1 MKNKSLRRTLL
12 ITYISLLFITLIPS
26 VYSVVVSQIHTKQYT
41 QIISNVSTANRISS
55 IAKNDIPAELWNI
68 ICGKK
73 EIEDGSQN
81 EMLDEISSGL
91 SQMLLTNKNAEN
103 YGKLQVAYRARTTL
117 RRNVYM
123 LISQM
128 EQGSSVTQNEA
139 TLDEIRTIT
148 SLFSDIMQDFIVTE
162 IESAYTTNQSLR
174 NTSIILT
181 VIQIIIT
188 FLAIIISIN
197 SFITV
202 SAAIQKPISDME
214 NLSTKVAHGDLTAR
228 IDIPHVNELD
238 TLAGNL
244 NVMASQIDVLIKKN
258 MEEQKNFQKAEM
270 KALQAQITPHF
281 LYNTF
286 DTIVWLAE
294 EEHTEE
300 VVRITKAFSDFLRIS
315 LSRGHEWIT
324 ISQELDHIKN
334 YLTIQK
340 IRYADILNYTIEADE
355 ELMDIKMI
363 KLVLQPLVEN
373 AIYHGIKNK
382 LGRGELKVKV
392 HFTDDS
398 HKLISFSVED
408 NGAGF
413 TEERLGQVRNELRT
427 GSQDSEK
434 LSSVYGLYNVNKKLK
449 LYYGDQTEGLIIE
462 SEAGKGSKISF
473 EIPAPPVVEP
483 AVPEPGRRVEN
494 TISGD

>member
-1 MKNKSLRRTLL
+1 MILKNKSLRRTLL

-26 VYSVVVSQIHTKQYT
+26 IYSVVVSQIHTKRYS
-41 QIISNVSTANRISS
+41 QIISNVSTANRISL
-55 IAKNDIPAELWNI
+55 IAKDDIPAELWNI

-73 EIEDGSQN
+73 EIADGSQN
-81 EMLDEISSGL
+81 KLLDNISSGL
-91 SQMLLTNKNAEN
+91 LLMLLTINNEESR
-103 YGKLQVAYRARTTL
+103 GKLEVANRAYTTL
-117 RRNVYM
+117 RRNVDM
-123 LISQM
+123 LISQIKG
-128 EQGSSVTQNEA
+128 GSLVTQNEA

-148 SLFSDIMQDFIVTE
+148 SLFSDIMQNFIVTE
-162 IESAYTTNQSLR
+162 IEAANQTNQSLR

-181 VIQIIIT
+181 TIQIIIT
-188 FLAIIISIN
+188 ILAIIISIN

-214 NLSTKVAHGDLTAR
+214 KLSTKVSNGDLTAR
-228 IDIPHVNELD
+228 IDIPHVNELN
-238 TLAGNL
+238 TLAENL
-244 NVMASQIDVLIKKN
+244 NTMAGQIDLLIQKN

-324 ISQELDHIKN
+324 ISQELEHIKN

-340 IRYADILNYTIEADE
+340 IRYADILNYSIDADE
-355 ELMDIKMI
+355 ALMDVKMI
-363 KLVLQPLVEN
+363 KLVLQPLIEN

-382 LGRGELKVKV
+382 RGRGKLKVSA
-392 HFTDDS
+392 HFTNDS
-398 HKLISFSVED
+398 RTFVCFTVED

-427 GSQDSEK
+427 GAQDSEK

-449 LYYGDQTEGLIIE
+449 LYYGENTDGLLIE

-473 EIPAPPVVEP
+473 TIPVNAEITQESDNV
-483 AVPEPGRRVEN
+483 
-494 TISGD
+494 

>member
-1 MKNKSLRRTLL
+1 MKRSLRKTLL
-12 ITYISLLFITLIPS
+12 ITYIFLLFITLIPS
-26 VYSVVVSQIHTKQYT
+26 VYSVVVFQIHTKQYS

-55 IAKNDIPAELWNI
+55 IAKNDVPAELWNI

-73 EIEDGSQN
+73 EIESADHN
-81 EMLDEISSGL
+81 KMLDSIFSGL
-91 SQMLLTNKNAEN
+91 SLMLLTNKNEESR
-103 YGKLQVAYRARTTL
+103 GKLEVANRAYTTL
-117 RRNVYM
+117 RRNVDM
-123 LISQM
+123 LISKM
-128 EQGSSVTQNEA
+128 KTGSLVTQNEA

-148 SLFSDIMQDFIVTE
+148 SLFADIMNDFIVTE
-162 IESAYTTNQSLR
+162 IEYANQTNRSLR

-181 VIQIIIT
+181 AIQIIIT
-188 FLAIIISIN
+188 VLAIIISIN

-202 SAAIQKPISDME
+202 SGAVQKPIADME
-214 NLSTKVAHGDLTAR
+214 KLSTKVANGDLTAR
-228 IDIPHVNELD
+228 IDIPHVDELD

-244 NVMASQIDVLIKKN
+244 NTMTEQIDVLIKKN

-294 EEHTEE
+294 EEHTDE
-300 VVRITKAFSDFLRIS
+300 VVKITKAFSDFLRIS

-340 IRYADILNYTIEADE
+340 IRYADILNYSIDADE
-355 ELMDIKMI
+355 SLMDVKMI
-363 KLVLQPLVEN
+363 KLILQPLVEN

-382 LGRGELKVKV
+382 RGRGELKVSV
-392 HFTDDS
+392 HYTDDAHS
-398 HKLISFSVED
+398 KIQFTVED

-427 GSQDSEK
+427 GAQDSEK

-462 SEAGKGSKISF
+462 SESGKGSKISF
-473 EIPAPPVVEP
+473 IIPVTEGGINV
-483 AVPEPGRRVEN
+483 
-494 TISGD
+494 

>member
-1 MKNKSLRRTLL
+1 MILKNKSLRRTLL

-26 VYSVVVSQIHTKQYT
+26 IYSIVVSQIHTKRYS
-41 QIISNVSTANRISS
+41 QIISNVSTANRISL
-55 IAKNDIPAELWNI
+55 IAKDDIPAELWNI

-73 EIEDGSQN
+73 EIADGSQN
-81 EMLDEISSGL
+81 KLLDNISSGL
-91 SQMLLTNKNAEN
+91 SLMLLTINNEESR
-103 YGKLQVAYRARTTL
+103 GKLEVANRAYTTL
-117 RRNVYM
+117 RRNVDM
-123 LISQM
+123 LISQIKG
-128 EQGSSVTQNEA
+128 GSLVTQNEA

-162 IESAYTTNQSLR
+162 IEAANQTNQSLR

-181 VIQIIIT
+181 TIQIIIT
-188 FLAIIISIN
+188 ILSIIISIN

-214 NLSTKVAHGDLTAR
+214 KLSTKVSNGDLTAR
-228 IDIPHVNELD
+228 IDIPHVNELN
-238 TLAGNL
+238 TLAENL
-244 NVMASQIDVLIKKN
+244 NTMAGQIDLLIQKN

-324 ISQELDHIKN
+324 ISQELEHIKN

-340 IRYADILNYTIEADE
+340 IRYADILNYSIDADE
-355 ELMDIKMI
+355 ALMDVKMI
-363 KLVLQPLVEN
+363 KLVLQPLIEN

-382 LGRGELKVKV
+382 RGRGKLKVSA
-392 HFTDDS
+392 HFTNDS
-398 HKLISFSVED
+398 RTFVCFTVED

-427 GSQDSEK
+427 GAQDSEK

-449 LYYGDQTEGLIIE
+449 LYYGENTEGLLIE

-473 EIPAPPVVEP
+473 TIPVNAEITQESDNV
-483 AVPEPGRRVEN
+483 
-494 TISGD
+494 

>member
-1 MKNKSLRRTLL
+1 MKALRDNSLRKTLL
-12 ITYISLLFITLIPS
+12 VTYIFLLIITIIPTI
-26 VYSVVVSQIHTKQYT
+26 YSIVVSQMHTQQYST
-41 QIISNVSTANRISS
+41 IISNVSIANRINS
-55 IAKNDIPAELWNI
+55 IAKDDIPSELWDI

-73 EIEDGSQN
+73 TVQNARQDIMMEEITDGLYD
-81 EMLDEISSGL
+81 MLLSVKAPQSRQTLEVALRANTTLMRNVHKLIERISSG
-91 SQMLLTNKNAEN
+91 SA
-103 YGKLQVAYRARTTL
+103 
-117 RRNVYM
+117 
-123 LISQM
+123 
-128 EQGSSVTQNEA
+128 VTQNESD
-139 TLDEIRTIT
+139 LDEIRTIT
-148 SLFSDIMQDFIVTE
+148 SLFSDILQEFIVEE
-162 IESAYTTNQSLR
+162 IESAYETNISIR

-181 VIQIIIT
+181 VLQIIIT
-188 FLAIIISIN
+188 ILAVLISIN

-202 SAAIQKPISDME
+202 SAAIQKPIGDME
-214 NLSTKVAHGDLTAR
+214 KLSTKVANGDLTAR

-238 TLAGNL
+238 TLAVNL
-244 NVMASQIDVLIKKN
+244 NSMTSQIDLLIKKN

-294 EEHTEE
+294 EEKTEE

-324 ISQELDHIKN
+324 IAQELDHIKN

-340 IRYADILNYTIEADE
+340 IRYADILNYKIDVDE
-355 ELMDIKMI
+355 SLVDYKMI

-382 LGRGELKVKV
+382 RGRGKLDVSV
-392 HFTDDS
+392 HYADDRNDRICFT
-398 HKLISFSVED
+398 VED

-413 TEERLGQVRNELRT
+413 TKERLEQVRNELAK
-427 GSQDSEK
+427 GEQDTEK

-449 LYYGDQTEGLIIE
+449 LYYGDQTEGLVIE
-462 SEAGKGSKISF
+462 SEPGKGSCISF
-473 EIPAPPVVEP
+473 TIPCSLQTETGESDV
-483 AVPEPGRRVEN
+483 
-494 TISGD
+494 

>member
-26 VYSVVVSQIHTKQYT
+26 IYSVVVSQIHTKRYS
-41 QIISNVSTANRISS
+41 QIISNLSTANRISL
-55 IAKNDIPAELWNI
+55 IAKDDIPAELWNI
-68 ICGKK
+68 ICGNK
-73 EIEDGSQN
+73 EIADGSQN
-81 EMLDEISSGL
+81 KLLDNISSGL
-91 SQMLLTNKNAEN
+91 SLMLLTINNEESR
-103 YGKLQVAYRARTTL
+103 GKLEVANRAYTTL
-117 RRNVYM
+117 RRNVDM
-123 LISQM
+123 LISQIKG
-128 EQGSSVTQNEA
+128 GSLVTQNEA

-162 IESAYTTNQSLR
+162 IEAANQTNQSLR

-181 VIQIIIT
+181 TIQIIIT
-188 FLAIIISIN
+188 ILAIIISIN

-214 NLSTKVAHGDLTAR
+214 KLSTKVSNGDLTAR
-228 IDIPHVNELD
+228 IDIPHVNELN
-238 TLAGNL
+238 TLAENL
-244 NVMASQIDVLIKKN
+244 NTMAGQIDLLIQKN

-324 ISQELDHIKN
+324 ISQELEHIKN

-340 IRYADILNYTIEADE
+340 IRYADILNYSIDADE
-355 ELMDIKMI
+355 ALMDVKMI
-363 KLVLQPLVEN
+363 KLVLQPLIEN

-382 LGRGELKVKV
+382 RGRGKLKVSA
-392 HFTDDS
+392 HFTNDS
-398 HKLISFSVED
+398 RTFVCFTVED

-427 GSQDSEK
+427 GAQDSEK

-449 LYYGDQTEGLIIE
+449 LYYGENTEGLLIE

-473 EIPAPPVVEP
+473 TIPVNAEITQESDNV
-483 AVPEPGRRVEN
+483 
-494 TISGD
+494 

>member
-26 VYSVVVSQIHTKQYT
+26 IYSIVVSQIHTKRYS
-41 QIISNVSTANRISS
+41 QIISNVSTANRISL
-55 IAKNDIPAELWNI
+55 IAKDDIPAELWNI

-73 EIEDGSQN
+73 EIADGSQN
-81 EMLDEISSGL
+81 KLLDNISSGL
-91 SQMLLTNKNAEN
+91 SLMLLTINNEESR
-103 YGKLQVAYRARTTL
+103 GKLEVANRAYTTL
-117 RRNVYM
+117 RRNVDM
-123 LISQM
+123 LISQIKG
-128 EQGSSVTQNEA
+128 GSLVTQNEA

-162 IESAYTTNQSLR
+162 IEAANQTNQSLR

-181 VIQIIIT
+181 TIQIIIT
-188 FLAIIISIN
+188 ILAIIISIN

-214 NLSTKVAHGDLTAR
+214 KLSTKVSNGDLTAR
-228 IDIPHVNELD
+228 IDIPHVNELN
-238 TLAGNL
+238 TLAENL
-244 NVMASQIDVLIKKN
+244 NTMAGQIDLLIQKN

-324 ISQELDHIKN
+324 ISQELEHIKN

-340 IRYADILNYTIEADE
+340 IRYADILNYSIDADE
-355 ELMDIKMI
+355 ALMDVKMI
-363 KLVLQPLVEN
+363 KLVLQPLIEN

-382 LGRGELKVKV
+382 RGRGKLKVSA
-392 HFTDDS
+392 HFTNDS
-398 HKLISFSVED
+398 RTFVCFTVED

-427 GSQDSEK
+427 GAQDSEK

-449 LYYGDQTEGLIIE
+449 LYYGENTEGLLIE

-473 EIPAPPVVEP
+473 TIPVNAEITQESDNV
-483 AVPEPGRRVEN
+483 
-494 TISGD
+494 

>member
-1 MKNKSLRRTLL
+1 MKHKKSLRKTLL
-12 ITYISLLFITLIPS
+12 ITYIFLLFITLIPS
-26 VYSVVVSQIHTKQYT
+26 VYSVIVFQIHTNKYT
-41 QIISNVSTANRISS
+41 QIISNVSTANQING
-55 IAKNDIPAELWNI
+55 IAKNDIPAELWEI

-73 EIEDGSQN
+73 EISDGNQYK
-81 EMLDEISSGL
+81 MLDAITSGL
-91 SQMLLTNKNAEN
+91 SLMLITNEN
-103 YGKLQVAYRARTTL
+103 PESHGKLEVANRANTTL
-117 RRNVYM
+117 SRNINM
-123 LISQM
+123 LITNM
-128 EQGSSVTQNEA
+128 KNGSSVTQNESA
-139 TLDEIRTIT
+139 LDEIRTIT
-148 SLFSDIMQDFIVTE
+148 ALFSDIMQDFIVSE
-162 IESAYTTNQSLR
+162 IESANKTNHSLM

-181 VIQIIIT
+181 AIQIIISI
-188 FLAIIISIN
+188 LAVLISIN

-202 SAAIQKPISDME
+202 SGAIQKPIADME
-214 NLSTKVAHGDLTAR
+214 KLSTKVANGDLTAR
-228 IDIPHVNELD
+228 IDIPHVTELD

-244 NVMASQIDVLIKKN
+244 NTMTGQIDRLIQKN

-294 EEHTEE
+294 EGHTEE

-324 ISQELDHIKN
+324 IDQELDHIRN

-340 IRYADILNYTIEADE
+340 IRYADILNYTIDADE
-355 ELMDIKMI
+355 ELLNTKMI

-382 LGRGELKVKV
+382 RGRGVLKVSV
-392 HFTDDS
+392 HYENENHEFIKFT
-398 HKLISFSVED
+398 VED

-427 GSQDSEK
+427 GSVDSEK
-434 LSSVYGLYNVNKKLK
+434 LSSVYGLYNVNKKLR
-449 LYYGDQTEGLIIE
+449 LYYGEKTEGLIIE
-462 SEAGKGSKISF
+462 SESGKGSRISF
-473 EIPAPPVVEP
+473 SIPAKPMIELTPIVES
-483 AVPEPGRRVEN
+483 VES
-494 TISGD
+494 TDQGV

>member
-1 MKNKSLRRTLL
+1 MILKNKSLRRTLL

-26 VYSVVVSQIHTKQYT
+26 IYSVVVSQIHTKRYS
-41 QIISNVSTANRISS
+41 QIISNVSTANRISL
-55 IAKNDIPAELWNI
+55 IAKDDIPAELWNI

-73 EIEDGSQN
+73 EIADGSQN
-81 EMLDEISSGL
+81 KLLDNISSGL
-91 SQMLLTNKNAEN
+91 SLMLLTINNEESR
-103 YGKLQVAYRARTTL
+103 GKLEVANRAYITL
-117 RRNVYM
+117 RRNVDM
-123 LISQM
+123 LISQIKG
-128 EQGSSVTQNEA
+128 GSLVTQNEA

-162 IESAYTTNQSLR
+162 IEAANQTNQSLR

-181 VIQIIIT
+181 TIQIIIT
-188 FLAIIISIN
+188 ILAIIISIN

-214 NLSTKVAHGDLTAR
+214 KLSTKVSNGDLTAR
-228 IDIPHVNELD
+228 IDIPHVNELN
-238 TLAGNL
+238 TLAENL
-244 NVMASQIDVLIKKN
+244 NTMAGQIDLLIQKN

-324 ISQELDHIKN
+324 ISQELEHIKN

-340 IRYADILNYTIEADE
+340 IRYADILNYSIDADE
-355 ELMDIKMI
+355 ALMDVKMI
-363 KLVLQPLVEN
+363 KLVLQPLIEN

-382 LGRGELKVKV
+382 RGRGKLKVSA
-392 HFTDDS
+392 HFTNDS
-398 HKLISFSVED
+398 RTFVCFTVED

-427 GSQDSEK
+427 GAQDSEK

-449 LYYGDQTEGLIIE
+449 LYYGENTEGLLIE
-462 SEAGKGSKISF
+462 SDAGKGSKISF
-473 EIPAPPVVEP
+473 TIPVNAEITQESDNV
-483 AVPEPGRRVEN
+483 
-494 TISGD
+494 

>member
-1 MKNKSLRRTLL
+1 MILKNKSLRRTLL

-26 VYSVVVSQIHTKQYT
+26 IYSVVVSQIHTKRYS
-41 QIISNVSTANRISS
+41 QIISNVSTANRISL
-55 IAKNDIPAELWNI
+55 IAKDDIPAELWNI

-73 EIEDGSQN
+73 EIADGSQN
-81 EMLDEISSGL
+81 KLLDNISSGL
-91 SQMLLTNKNAEN
+91 SLMLLTINNEESR
-103 YGKLQVAYRARTTL
+103 GKLEVANRAYTTL
-117 RRNVYM
+117 RRNVDM
-123 LISQM
+123 LISQIKG
-128 EQGSSVTQNEA
+128 GSLVTQNEA

-162 IESAYTTNQSLR
+162 IEAANQTNQSLR

-181 VIQIIIT
+181 TIQIIIT
-188 FLAIIISIN
+188 ILAIIISIN

-214 NLSTKVAHGDLTAR
+214 KLSTKVSNGDLTAR
-228 IDIPHVNELD
+228 IDIPHVNELN
-238 TLAGNL
+238 TLAENL
-244 NVMASQIDVLIKKN
+244 NTMAGQIDLLIQKN

-324 ISQELDHIKN
+324 ISQELEHIKN

-340 IRYADILNYTIEADE
+340 IRYADILNYSIDADE
-355 ELMDIKMI
+355 ALMDVKMI
-363 KLVLQPLVEN
+363 KLVLQPLIEN

-382 LGRGELKVKV
+382 RGRGKLKVSA
-392 HFTDDS
+392 HFTNNS
-398 HKLISFSVED
+398 RTFVCFTVED

-427 GSQDSEK
+427 GAQDSEK

-449 LYYGDQTEGLIIE
+449 LYYGENTEGLLIE

-473 EIPAPPVVEP
+473 TIPVNAEITQESDNV
-483 AVPEPGRRVEN
+483 
-494 TISGD
+494 

>member
-1 MKNKSLRRTLL
+1 MKQDRSLRKTLL
-12 ITYISLLFITLIPS
+12 VTYIFLLFITLIPS
-26 VYSVVVSQIHTKQYT
+26 VYSVLVFQIHTARYN
-41 QIISNVSTANRISS
+41 QIISNVSRANKISS
-55 IAKNDIPAELWNI
+55 IARDEIPAELWNI

-73 EIEDGSQN
+73 EIEDGDQYKMS
-81 EMLDEISSGL
+81 DEIITGL
-91 SQMLLTNKNAEN
+91 TLMLLKTKNNESR
-103 YGKLQVAYRARTTL
+103 GKLEVATRANTTL
-117 RRNVYM
+117 RRNIDM
-123 LISQM
+123 LIINM
-128 EQGSSVTQNEA
+128 KNGSTVTQNEA
-139 TLDEIRTIT
+139 ALDEIRTIT
-148 SLFSDIMQDFIVTE
+148 ALFSDLMQEFIVTE
-162 IESAYTTNQSLR
+162 IESANETNRSLI

-181 VIQIIIT
+181 VIQVIIT
-188 FLAIIISIN
+188 VLAVLASIN

-202 SAAIQKPISDME
+202 SGAIQKPISDME
-214 NLSTKVAHGDLTAR
+214 KLSTKVSNGDLTAR

-238 TLAGNL
+238 TLASNL
-244 NVMASQIDVLIKKN
+244 NTMTEQIDVLIKKN

-300 VVRITKAFSDFLRIS
+300 VVKITKAFSDFLRIS

-324 ISQELDHIKN
+324 IDQELDHIRN

-340 IRYADILNYTIEADE
+340 IRYADILNYKIDADE
-355 ELMDIKMI
+355 SLMNFKII

-382 LGRGELKVKV
+382 RGRGELTVSV
-392 HFTDDS
+392 HYTNES
-398 HKLISFSVED
+398 HTAIQFSVED

-427 GSQDSEK
+427 GAQDSEK

-449 LYYGDQTEGLIIE
+449 LYYGEKTNGLIIE

-473 EIPAPPVVEP
+473 TIPVTSDFTE
-483 AVPEPGRRVEN
+483 ETEN
-494 TISGD
+494 V

>member
-1 MKNKSLRRTLL
+1 MILKNKSLRRTLL

-26 VYSVVVSQIHTKQYT
+26 IYSVVVSQIHTKRYS
-41 QIISNVSTANRISS
+41 QIISNVSTANRISL
-55 IAKNDIPAELWNI
+55 IAKDDIPAELWNI

-73 EIEDGSQN
+73 EIADGSQN
-81 EMLDEISSGL
+81 KLLDNISSGL
-91 SQMLLTNKNAEN
+91 SLMLLTINNEESR
-103 YGKLQVAYRARTTL
+103 GTLEVANRAYTTL
-117 RRNVYM
+117 RRNVDM
-123 LISQM
+123 LISQIKG
-128 EQGSSVTQNEA
+128 GSLVTQNEA

-162 IESAYTTNQSLR
+162 IEAANQTNQSLR

-181 VIQIIIT
+181 TIQIIIT
-188 FLAIIISIN
+188 ILAIIISIN

-202 SAAIQKPISDME
+202 YAAIQKPISDME
-214 NLSTKVAHGDLTAR
+214 KLSTKVSNGDLTAR
-228 IDIPHVNELD
+228 IDIPHVNELN
-238 TLAGNL
+238 TLAENL
-244 NVMASQIDVLIKKN
+244 NTMAGQIDLLIQKN

-324 ISQELDHIKN
+324 ISQELEHIKN

-340 IRYADILNYTIEADE
+340 IRYADILNYSIDADE
-355 ELMDIKMI
+355 ALMDVKMI
-363 KLVLQPLVEN
+363 KLVLQPLIEN

-382 LGRGELKVKV
+382 RGRGKLKVSA
-392 HFTDDS
+392 HFTNDS
-398 HKLISFSVED
+398 RTFVCFTVED

-427 GSQDSEK
+427 DAQDSEK

-449 LYYGDQTEGLIIE
+449 LYYGENTEGLLIE

-473 EIPAPPVVEP
+473 TIPVNAEITQESDNV
-483 AVPEPGRRVEN
+483 
-494 TISGD
+494 

>member
-26 VYSVVVSQIHTKQYT
+26 IYSVVVSQIHTKRYS
-41 QIISNVSTANRISS
+41 QIISNVSTANRISL
-55 IAKNDIPAELWNI
+55 IAKDDIPSELWNI

-73 EIEDGSQN
+73 EIADGSQN
-81 EMLDEISSGL
+81 KMLDDISSGL
-91 SQMLLTNKNAEN
+91 SLMLLTINNEESR
-103 YGKLQVAYRARTTL
+103 GKLEVANRAYTTL
-117 RRNVYM
+117 RRNVDM
-123 LISQM
+123 LISQIKG
-128 EQGSSVTQNEA
+128 GSLVTQNEA

-162 IESAYTTNQSLR
+162 IEAANQTNQSLR

-181 VIQIIIT
+181 TIQIIIT
-188 FLAIIISIN
+188 VLAIIISIN

-202 SAAIQKPISDME
+202 SGAIQKPISDME
-214 NLSTKVAHGDLTAR
+214 KLSTKVSNGDLTAR
-228 IDIPHVNELD
+228 IDIPHVNELN
-238 TLAGNL
+238 TLAENL
-244 NVMASQIDVLIKKN
+244 NTMAGQIDLLIKKN

-324 ISQELDHIKN
+324 ISQELEHIKN

-340 IRYADILNYTIEADE
+340 IRYADILNYSIDADE
-355 ELMDIKMI
+355 SLMDVKMI
-363 KLVLQPLVEN
+363 KLVLQPLIEN

-382 LGRGELKVKV
+382 RGRGELKVSV
-392 HFTDDS
+392 HYTNNSRTFVSFT
-398 HKLISFSVED
+398 VED

-427 GSQDSEK
+427 GAQDSEK

-449 LYYGDQTEGLIIE
+449 LYYGDQTDGLIIE

-473 EIPAPPVVEP
+473 TIPVNAEITQETDNV
-483 AVPEPGRRVEN
+483 
-494 TISGD
+494 

>member
-1 MKNKSLRRTLL
+1 MLL
-12 ITYISLLFITLIPS
+12 SINNEESRGKLE
-26 VYSVVVSQIHTKQYT
+26 V
-41 QIISNVSTANRISS
+41 ANR
-55 IAKNDIPAELWNI
+55 
-68 ICGKK
+68 
-73 EIEDGSQN
+73 
-81 EMLDEISSGL
+81 
-91 SQMLLTNKNAEN
+91 
-103 YGKLQVAYRARTTL
+103 AYTTL
-117 RRNVYM
+117 RRNVDM
-123 LISQM
+123 LIAQIKG
-128 EQGSSVTQNEA
+128 GSLVTQNEA

-162 IESAYTTNQSLR
+162 IEAANQTNQSLR

-181 VIQIIIT
+181 TIQIIIT
-188 FLAIIISIN
+188 VLAIIISIN

-202 SAAIQKPISDME
+202 SGAIQKPISDME
-214 NLSTKVAHGDLTAR
+214 KLSTKVSIGDLTAR

-238 TLAGNL
+238 TLAENL
-244 NVMASQIDVLIKKN
+244 NSMTEQIDVLIKKN

-324 ISQELDHIKN
+324 ISQELEHIKN

-340 IRYADILNYTIEADE
+340 IRYADILNYSIDADE
-355 ELMDIKMI
+355 SLMDVKMI
-363 KLVLQPLVEN
+363 KLVLQPLIEN

-382 LGRGELKVKV
+382 RGRGELKVSIHYTDNSRTFV
-392 HFTDDS
+392 SFT
-398 HKLISFSVED
+398 VED

-427 GSQDSEK
+427 GAQDSEK

-449 LYYGDQTEGLIIE
+449 LYYGEQTKGLIIE

-473 EIPAPPVVEP
+473 TIPVTADTTQESDNV
-483 AVPEPGRRVEN
+483 
-494 TISGD
+494 

>member
-1 MKNKSLRRTLL
+1 MILKNKSLRRTLL

-26 VYSVVVSQIHTKQYT
+26 IYSVVVSQIHTKRYS
-41 QIISNVSTANRISS
+41 QIISNVSTANRISM
-55 IAKNDIPAELWNI
+55 IAKDDIPAELWNI

-73 EIEDGSQN
+73 EIADGSQN
-81 EMLDEISSGL
+81 KLLDNISSGL
-91 SQMLLTNKNAEN
+91 SLMLLTINNEESR
-103 YGKLQVAYRARTTL
+103 GKLEVANRAYTTL
-117 RRNVYM
+117 RRNVDM
-123 LISQM
+123 LISQIKG
-128 EQGSSVTQNEA
+128 GSLVTQNEA

-162 IESAYTTNQSLR
+162 IEAANQTNQSLR

-181 VIQIIIT
+181 TIQIIIT
-188 FLAIIISIN
+188 ILAIIISIN

-214 NLSTKVAHGDLTAR
+214 KLSTKVSNGDLTAR
-228 IDIPHVNELD
+228 IDIPHVNELN
-238 TLAGNL
+238 TLAENL
-244 NVMASQIDVLIKKN
+244 NTMAGQIDLLIQKN

-324 ISQELDHIKN
+324 ISQELEHIKN

-340 IRYADILNYTIEADE
+340 IRYADILNYSIDADE
-355 ELMDIKMI
+355 ALMDVKMI
-363 KLVLQPLVEN
+363 KLVLQPLIEN

-382 LGRGELKVKV
+382 RGRGKLKVSA
-392 HFTDDS
+392 HFTNDS
-398 HKLISFSVED
+398 RTFVCFTVED

-427 GSQDSEK
+427 GAQDSEK

-449 LYYGDQTEGLIIE
+449 LYYGENTEGLLIE

-473 EIPAPPVVEP
+473 TIPVNAEITQESDNV
-483 AVPEPGRRVEN
+483 
-494 TISGD
+494 

>member
-26 VYSVVVSQIHTKQYT
+26 IYSIVVSQIHTKRYS
-41 QIISNVSTANRISS
+41 QIISNVSTANRISL
-55 IAKNDIPAELWNI
+55 IAKDDIPAELWNI

-73 EIEDGSQN
+73 EIADGSQN
-81 EMLDEISSGL
+81 KLLDNISSGL
-91 SQMLLTNKNAEN
+91 SLMLLTINNEESR
-103 YGKLQVAYRARTTL
+103 GKLEVANRAYTTL
-117 RRNVYM
+117 RRNVDM
-123 LISQM
+123 LISQIKG
-128 EQGSSVTQNEA
+128 GSLVTQNEA

-148 SLFSDIMQDFIVTE
+148 SLFSDIMQNFIVTE
-162 IESAYTTNQSLR
+162 IEAANQTNQSLR

-181 VIQIIIT
+181 TIQIIIT
-188 FLAIIISIN
+188 ILAIIISIN

-214 NLSTKVAHGDLTAR
+214 KLSTKVSNGDLTAR
-228 IDIPHVNELD
+228 IDIPHVNELN
-238 TLAGNL
+238 TLAENL
-244 NVMASQIDVLIKKN
+244 NTMAGQIDLLIQKN

-324 ISQELDHIKN
+324 ISQELEHIKN

-340 IRYADILNYTIEADE
+340 IRYADILNYSIDADE
-355 ELMDIKMI
+355 ALMDVKMI
-363 KLVLQPLVEN
+363 KLVLQPLIEN

-382 LGRGELKVKV
+382 RGRGKLKVSA
-392 HFTDDS
+392 HFTNDS
-398 HKLISFSVED
+398 RTFVCFTVED

-427 GSQDSEK
+427 GAQDSEK

-449 LYYGDQTEGLIIE
+449 LYYGENTEGLLIE

-473 EIPAPPVVEP
+473 TIPVNAEITQESDNV
-483 AVPEPGRRVEN
+483 
-494 TISGD
+494 

>member
-1 MKNKSLRRTLL
+1 MKNTSLRRTLL
-12 ITYISLLFITLIPS
+12 KTYISLLFIAFIPTIYS
-26 VYSVVVSQIHTKQYT
+26 SVVTQIHIRQYS
-41 QIISNVSTANRISS
+41 QIISNVGTANNINSTV
-55 IAKNDIPAELWNI
+55 KNDIPAELWNI
-68 ICGKK
+68 ISGKQA
-73 EIEDGSQN
+73 IQDGNQYH
-81 EMLDEISSGL
+81 MLDEVYAKL
-91 SQMLLTNKNAEN
+91 SLMLMINKNAESR
-103 YGKLQVAYRARTTL
+103 GKLEVANRTTATL
-117 RRNVYM
+117 RRNIDM

-128 EQGSSVTQNEA
+128 KKGSTVTQNEA

-162 IESAYTTNQSLR
+162 IESANKTNQSLR
-174 NTSIILT
+174 NTSIILAAL
-181 VIQIIIT
+181 QIIIT
-188 FLAIIISIN
+188 IIAIIISIN
-197 SFITV
+197 GFIKV
-202 SAAIQKPISDME
+202 SDAIEKPISDME

-228 IDIPHVNELD
+228 IDIPHVDELD
-238 TLAGNL
+238 TLAANL
-244 NVMASQIDVLIKKN
+244 NTMTSQIDVLIKKN

-294 EEHTEE
+294 EEKTDE
-300 VVRITKAFSDFLRIS
+300 VVRITKAFSQFLRIS

-324 ISQELDHIKN
+324 ISQELDHIQN

-340 IRYADILNYTIEADE
+340 IRYADILNYTIDADE
-355 ELMDIKMI
+355 GLMDIKMI
-363 KLVLQPLVEN
+363 KLVLQPLIEN

-382 LGRGELKVKV
+382 RGRGELKVSV
-392 HFTDDS
+392 HYSDETKNF
-398 HKLISFSVED
+398 IRFVVED

-427 GSQDSEK
+427 GAVDSEK

-449 LYYGDQTEGLIIE
+449 LYYGDQTDGLIIE

-473 EIPAPPVVEP
+473 TIPSN
-483 AVPEPGRRVEN
+483 R
-494 TISGD
+494 S

>member
-1 MKNKSLRRTLL
+1 MKNTSLRRTLL
-12 ITYISLLFITLIPS
+12 ITYVSLLFIAFIPTIYS
-26 VYSVVVSQIHTKQYT
+26 SVVTQIHISQYNK
-41 QIISNVSTANRISS
+41 IISNVGTANRINL
-55 IAKNDIPAELWNI
+55 IVKNDIPAELWNI
-68 ICGKK
+68 ISGKRA
-73 EIEDGSQN
+73 IQDGKQYQL
-81 EMLDEISSGL
+81 LDEVYAKL
-91 SQMLLTNKNAEN
+91 SLMLMTNKNSESR
-103 YGKLQVAYRARTTL
+103 GKLEVANRTTATL
-117 RRNVYM
+117 RRNIDM

-128 EQGSSVTQNEA
+128 KKGSTVTQNEA

-162 IESAYTTNQSLR
+162 IESANKTNQSLR
-174 NTSIILT
+174 NTSIILAI
-181 VIQIIIT
+181 IQVLITII
-188 FLAIIISIN
+188 AIIISIN
-197 SFITV
+197 GFITV

-214 NLSTKVAHGDLTAR
+214 NLSTKVANGDLTAR
-228 IDIPHVNELD
+228 IDIPHVDELD
-238 TLAGNL
+238 KLAANL
-244 NVMASQIDVLIKKN
+244 NTMTSQIDVLIKKN

-294 EEHTEE
+294 EEKTDD
-300 VVRITKAFSDFLRIS
+300 VVKITKAFSEFLRIS

-340 IRYADILNYTIEADE
+340 IRYADILNYTIEADDS
-355 ELMDIKMI
+355 LMDIKMI
-363 KLVLQPLVEN
+363 KLVLQPLIEN

-382 LGRGELKVKV
+382 RGRGELKVKV
-392 HFTDDS
+392 NYADEK
-398 HKLISFSVED
+398 HKAINFSVED

-449 LYYGDQTEGLIIE
+449 LYYGDQTDGLIIE

-473 EIPAPPVVEP
+473 KIPVIKE
-483 AVPEPGRRVEN
+483 
-494 TISGD
+494 

>member
-1 MKNKSLRRTLL
+1 
-12 ITYISLLFITLIPS
+12 
-26 VYSVVVSQIHTKQYT
+26 
-41 QIISNVSTANRISS
+41 
-55 IAKNDIPAELWNI
+55 
-68 ICGKK
+68 
-73 EIEDGSQN
+73 
-81 EMLDEISSGL
+81 MLDDINSGL
-91 SQMLLTNKNAEN
+91 SLMLLTNKNEESR
-103 YGKLQVAYRARTTL
+103 GKLEVANRAYTTL
-117 RRNVYM
+117 RRNVDM

-128 EQGSSVTQNEA
+128 QGGSPVTQNEA

-162 IESAYTTNQSLR
+162 IEYANQTNHSLS

-181 VIQIIIT
+181 AIQVIIT
-188 FLAIIISIN
+188 VFAIIISLN

-202 SAAIQKPISDME
+202 SGAVQKPISDME
-214 NLSTKVAHGDLTAR
+214 KLSTKVANGDLTAR

-238 TLAGNL
+238 KLAGNL
-244 NVMASQIDVLIKKN
+244 NTMTEQIDVLIKKN

-281 LYNTF
+281 LYNTL

-340 IRYADILNYTIEADE
+340 IRYADILNYQIDADE
-355 ELMDIKMI
+355 TLLDIKMI
-363 KLVLQPLVEN
+363 KLVLQPLIEN

-382 LGRGELKVKV
+382 RGRGELKVSV
-392 HFTDDS
+392 HYSDEAKKFVT
-398 HKLISFSVED
+398 FVVED

-427 GSQDSEK
+427 GAQDSEK

-449 LYYGDQTEGLIIE
+449 LYYGEQTKGLIIE
-462 SEAGKGSKISF
+462 SEAGKGSRISF
-473 EIPAPPVVEP
+473 TIPVLP
-483 AVPEPGRRVEN
+483 AVELVET
-494 TISGD
+494 TISGDK

>member
-1 MKNKSLRRTLL
+1 MILKNKSLRRTLL

-26 VYSVVVSQIHTKQYT
+26 IYSIVVSQIHTKRYS
-41 QIISNVSTANRISS
+41 QIISNVSTANRISL
-55 IAKNDIPAELWNI
+55 IAKDDIPAELWNI

-73 EIEDGSQN
+73 EIADGSQN
-81 EMLDEISSGL
+81 KLLDNISSGL
-91 SQMLLTNKNAEN
+91 SLMLLTINNEESR
-103 YGKLQVAYRARTTL
+103 GKLEVANRAYTTL
-117 RRNVYM
+117 RRNVDM
-123 LISQM
+123 LISQIKG
-128 EQGSSVTQNEA
+128 GSLVTQNEA

-148 SLFSDIMQDFIVTE
+148 SLFSDIMQNFIVTE
-162 IESAYTTNQSLR
+162 IEAANQTNQSLR

-181 VIQIIIT
+181 TIQIIIT
-188 FLAIIISIN
+188 ILAIIISIN

-214 NLSTKVAHGDLTAR
+214 KLSTKVSNGDLTAR
-228 IDIPHVNELD
+228 IDIPHVNELN
-238 TLAGNL
+238 TLAENL
-244 NVMASQIDVLIKKN
+244 NTMAGQIDLLIQKN

-324 ISQELDHIKN
+324 ISQELEHIKN

-340 IRYADILNYTIEADE
+340 IRYADILNYSIDADE
-355 ELMDIKMI
+355 ALMDVKMI
-363 KLVLQPLVEN
+363 KLVLQPLIEN

-382 LGRGELKVKV
+382 RGRGKLKVSA
-392 HFTDDS
+392 HFTNDS
-398 HKLISFSVED
+398 RTFVCFTVED

-427 GSQDSEK
+427 GAQDSEK

-449 LYYGDQTEGLIIE
+449 LYYGENTEGLLIE

-473 EIPAPPVVEP
+473 TIPVNAEITQESDNV
-483 AVPEPGRRVEN
+483 
-494 TISGD
+494 

>member
-1 MKNKSLRRTLL
+1 MILKNKSLRRTLL

-26 VYSVVVSQIHTKQYT
+26 IYSVVVSQIHTKRYS
-41 QIISNVSTANRISS
+41 QIISNVSTANRISL
-55 IAKNDIPAELWNI
+55 IAKDDIPAELWNI

-73 EIEDGSQN
+73 EIADGSQN
-81 EMLDEISSGL
+81 KLLDNISSGL
-91 SQMLLTNKNAEN
+91 LLMLLTINNEESR
-103 YGKLQVAYRARTTL
+103 GKLEVANRAYITL
-117 RRNVYM
+117 RRNVDM
-123 LISQM
+123 LISQIKG
-128 EQGSSVTQNEA
+128 GSLVTQNEA

-162 IESAYTTNQSLR
+162 IEAANQTNQSLR

-181 VIQIIIT
+181 TIQIIIT
-188 FLAIIISIN
+188 ILSIIISIN

-214 NLSTKVAHGDLTAR
+214 KLSTKVSNGDLTAR
-228 IDIPHVNELD
+228 IDIPHVNELN
-238 TLAGNL
+238 TLAENL
-244 NVMASQIDVLIKKN
+244 NTMAGQIDLLIQKN

-324 ISQELDHIKN
+324 ISQELEHIKN

-340 IRYADILNYTIEADE
+340 IRYADILNYSIDADE
-355 ELMDIKMI
+355 ALMDVKMI
-363 KLVLQPLVEN
+363 KLVLQPLIEN

-382 LGRGELKVKV
+382 RGRGKLKVSA
-392 HFTDDS
+392 HFTNDS
-398 HKLISFSVED
+398 RTFVCFTVED

-427 GSQDSEK
+427 GAQDSEK

-449 LYYGDQTEGLIIE
+449 LYYGENTEGLLIE

-473 EIPAPPVVEP
+473 TIPVNAEITQESDNV
-483 AVPEPGRRVEN
+483 
-494 TISGD
+494 

>member
-1 MKNKSLRRTLL
+1 
-12 ITYISLLFITLIPS
+12 
-26 VYSVVVSQIHTKQYT
+26 
-41 QIISNVSTANRISS
+41 
-55 IAKNDIPAELWNI
+55 
-68 ICGKK
+68 
-73 EIEDGSQN
+73 
-81 EMLDEISSGL
+81 
-91 SQMLLTNKNAEN
+91 
-103 YGKLQVAYRARTTL
+103 
-117 RRNVYM
+117 M
-123 LISQM
+123 LISQIKG
-128 EQGSSVTQNEA
+128 GSLVTQNEA

-148 SLFSDIMQDFIVTE
+148 SLFSDIMQNFIVTE
-162 IESAYTTNQSLR
+162 IEAANQTNQSLR

-181 VIQIIIT
+181 TIQIIIT
-188 FLAIIISIN
+188 ILAIIISIN

-214 NLSTKVAHGDLTAR
+214 KLSTKVSNGDLTAR
-228 IDIPHVNELD
+228 IDIPHVNELN
-238 TLAGNL
+238 TLAENL
-244 NVMASQIDVLIKKN
+244 NTMAGQIDLLIQKN

-324 ISQELDHIKN
+324 ISQELEHIKN

-340 IRYADILNYTIEADE
+340 IRYADILNYSIDADE
-355 ELMDIKMI
+355 ALMDVKMI
-363 KLVLQPLVEN
+363 KLVLQPLIEN

-382 LGRGELKVKV
+382 RGRGKLKVSA
-392 HFTDDS
+392 HFTNDS
-398 HKLISFSVED
+398 RTFVCFTVED

-427 GSQDSEK
+427 GAQDSEK

-449 LYYGDQTEGLIIE
+449 LYYGENTEGLLIE

-473 EIPAPPVVEP
+473 TIPVNAEITQESDNV
-483 AVPEPGRRVEN
+483 
-494 TISGD
+494 